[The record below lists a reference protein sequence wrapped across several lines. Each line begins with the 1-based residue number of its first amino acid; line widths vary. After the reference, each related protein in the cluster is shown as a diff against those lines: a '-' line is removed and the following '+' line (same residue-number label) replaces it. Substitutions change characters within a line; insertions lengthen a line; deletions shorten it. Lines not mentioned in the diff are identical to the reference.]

1 MKRTPM
7 RSRPRSTG
15 PEHLVVEAALERSS
29 YACEVNGCELRG
41 NRGEGWSMQHRLP
54 RGSGG
59 TRHPGTNRLSNLLV
73 VCGSATTPGGCHN
86 LIEHELREQAKL
98 VGWLLEHCACTRP
111 FDCEH
116 APRHQPVLILRARWV
131 LLDDAAAYIDV
142 EAPAVEVPNA

>member
-1 MKRTPM
+1 MTVGSRRRT
-7 RSRPRSTG
+7 STG
-15 PEHLVVEAALERSS
+15 PDHLTVEAALERAS

-41 NRGEGWSMQHRLP
+41 QRGMGWSMQHRLP

-86 LIEHELREQAKL
+86 LIEHELRAAAKV
-98 VGWLLEHCACTRP
+98 VGWLLEHCACERP

-116 APRHQPVLILRARWV
+116 APRHKPVLILRRRWV
-131 LLDDAAAYIDV
+131 LLDDAANYIDV
-142 EAPAVEVPNA
+142 EAPGVEVPDAD